1 MMKISRF
8 IRLSL
13 VAAAL
18 GGFSA
23 ALAAP
28 PPNPATVAV
37 ADPARPEADRASD
50 AARKPA
56 EILTFFGF
64 APGNK
69 ILDLFSGGGY
79 YTEILSHLV
88 GDKGHVIAHNNQAY
102 LGFKGD
108 DIRKRQAGNR
118 LANVTWILSEAND
131 LKLEP
136 NSLDGVMMS
145 QTYHDFYVMGEKD
158 WPRINT
164 ARLLKEI
171 YTGLKPGGVLA
182 VIDHRALAGSGY
194 DACNK
199 LHRIDPEIV
208 KREITAAGFILEGS
222 SDILAN
228 PDDDHTKIVFDPAI
242 RGKTDQFVLRFRKP
256 A

>member
-1 MMKISRF
+1 
-8 IRLSL
+8 
-13 VAAAL
+13 
-18 GGFSA
+18 
-23 ALAAP
+23 
-28 PPNPATVAV
+28 
-37 ADPARPEADRASD
+37 
-50 AARKPA
+50 
-56 EILTFFGF
+56 
-64 APGNK
+64 
-69 ILDLFSGGGY
+69 
-79 YTEILSHLV
+79 
-88 GDKGHVIAHNNQAY
+88 
-102 LGFKGD
+102 
-108 DIRKRQAGNR
+108 
-118 LANVTWILSEAND
+118 
-131 LKLEP
+131 
-136 NSLDGVMMS
+136 
-145 QTYHDFYVMGEKD
+145 MGEKD